1 MPRSRPEWNQQV
13 KNQTVPPDWT
23 PHIKSPDAVQASR
36 QKELPVKQQK
46 QPAQA
51 MGQAA
56 KEHHQTRPENDK
68 NCPAYRQDCSTHGKN
83 RHQYGGSYSNGGS
96 ENGTGCYKDRESDR
110 PGRPRHGKVRR
121 RCRENHRKGRFC
133 CGKGPACVCQGA
145 GGRYR
150 RWRLGCYPCHCD
162 DLLDWSD
169 RRLSLWPLLFW
180 GGQRHAP
187 DHTHRCPGDQPGIR
201 G

>member
-1 MPRSRPEWNQQV
+1 
-13 KNQTVPPDWT
+13 
-23 PHIKSPDAVQASR
+23 
-36 QKELPVKQQK
+36 
-46 QPAQA
+46 

-56 KEHHQTRPENDK
+56 KNTIKRAQRTIKTAQHTAKTAPRTAK
-68 NCPAYRQDCSTHGKN
+68 I

-150 RWRLGCYPCHCD
+150 RWRLGCYLAIVMICLIGLIVASPFG
-162 DLLDWSD
+162 
-169 RRLSLWPLLFW
+169 LFFS
-180 GGQRHAP
+180 GEDAAAP
-187 DHTHRCPGDQPGIR
+187 DHTHRCPGDNQEYEGKLGEMR
-201 G
+201 AASHMTD